1 MIFDKRMS
9 EAFRGRGKYY
19 NGEAQEDPKI
29 TEADIQR
36 IIHLIERISE
46 GYNCKGGDGGCTWEE
61 GELADILEQVYR
73 CGQASGEANAYRY
86 LSYELGQKA
95 KEMES

>member
-1 MIFDKRMS
+1 MLYDEHMFN
-9 EAFRGRGKYY
+9 AFRGRDKYY
-19 NGEAQEDPKI
+19 NGEAKEDPKI

-36 IIHLIERISE
+36 IIRLITRIAM

-73 CGQASGEANAYRY
+73 CGQASGEANAYRC
-86 LSYELGQKA
+86 LAYELERKA